1 MSTTTNNNSNT
12 MEGIIEG
19 STTATGTQGTTNN
32 GSGSGSGGRVKDP
45 VHEAN
50 LERTIRELK
59 RMTADAEATLNEVS
73 PHVNKSLFHSL
84 GHSPNH

>member
-1 MSTTTNNNSNT
+1 

-19 STTATGTQGTTNN
+19 STATGTQGN
-32 GSGSGSGGRVKDP
+32 GSGSGSGGGGGGGRVKDP

-59 RMTADAEATLNEVS
+59 RMTAEAEATLNEVS
-73 PHVNKSLFHSL
+73 FYPLPK
-84 GHSPNH
+84 